1 MALPLEGIKVLELAR
16 VAPHLFSTMI
26 LADMG
31 ADVLKIE
38 TPPGAEGQKQNP
50 ANIQLGEWES
60 RQQLYK
66 GFNRNKRSIALNLKS
81 EAGKQIFY
89 KLAADA
95 DVVLE
100 GFRPGVVKRLGVDY
114 DTLSKL
120 NPKIICCSVS
130 GYGQD
135 GPYKFLPGHDIN
147 YISIGG
153 ALGLIGDRNGK
164 PAIPLNLVADYAGGT
179 LHSVV
184 GILLALMARQR
195 TGQGQH
201 VDIAMVDSVVA
212 LLSMEITHYLQ
223 TGNVPHRGE
232 GFLNGAYPCYGVYET
247 KDNKYISLGCI
258 EPHFWENLCREIGRD
273 DLIPYQWDTGPK
285 RDEIFA
291 IFRHIFRTKTRDEW
305 FKELWQKDIAVGKVY
320 SVDETL
326 SDPQV
331 LHRKMVLEVDEPGI
345 GKSQQVGI
353 AIKLSKTPGQVRRL
367 APSTGEQ
374 TNEVLKEL
382 GYSAQDIQ
390 SLRQQGAIS

>member
-1 MALPLEGIKVLELAR
+1 
-16 VAPHLFSTMI
+16 
-26 LADMG
+26 
-31 ADVLKIE
+31 
-38 TPPGAEGQKQNP
+38 
-50 ANIQLGEWES
+50 
-60 RQQLYK
+60 
-66 GFNRNKRSIALNLKS
+66 
-81 EAGKQIFY
+81 
-89 KLAADA
+89 
-95 DVVLE
+95 
-100 GFRPGVVKRLGVDY
+100 
-114 DTLSKL
+114 
-120 NPKIICCSVS
+120 
-130 GYGQD
+130 
-135 GPYKFLPGHDIN
+135 
-147 YISIGG
+147 
-153 ALGLIGDRNGK
+153 
-164 PAIPLNLVADYAGGT
+164 ADYAGGT

-258 EPHFWENLCREIGRD
+258 EPHFWENLCREIGKD